1 MKIDWSTL
9 LLQTVNVLVLVWL
22 LGRFLFRPVA
32 RIIADRQAQAV
43 SMLHDAEAAK
53 LAAQKEQAAMTDE
66 RAELAAHRADAMAQ
80 ASDDASKQ
88 RAALVAAAQE
98 EAARLREQA
107 AAEIGQERLAHDE
120 AASVR
125 AVHLAVYIAQ
135 KLLER
140 VPDAL
145 RVMPFVDGLADGVR
159 KLSPAARDDMSDG
172 AALQLIVPR
181 ALTGDEQAACEAAL
195 ASVLGR
201 PIPLCTQIEPALI
214 AGLELAGTH
223 AVVRN
228 SWRDQLEQVRSG
240 LQGDDGHT

>member
-32 RIIADRQAQAV
+32 RIIAERQAQAV
-43 SMLHDAEAAK
+43 SMLHDADAAR
-53 LAAQKEQAAMTDE
+53 LAAQKEQAAMTAE

-98 EAARLREQA
+98 DAARLREQA
-107 AAEIGQERLAHDE
+107 AAEIGQEREAYDE

-125 AVHLAVYIAQ
+125 AVHLAVDIAG
-135 KLLER
+135 KLLDR
-140 VPDAL
+140 MPDVL
-145 RVMPFVDGLADGVR
+145 RVLPFVDGLAEGVR
-159 KLSPAARDDMSDG
+159 KLSPAAREDMSAG

-181 ALTGDEQAACEAAL
+181 ALTGDEQAACATAL
-195 ASVLGR
+195 AAVLGHKIAVR
-201 PIPLCTQIEPALI
+201 TQIDPALI
-214 AGLELAGTH
+214 AGLELTGKH

-228 SWRDQLEQVRSG
+228 SWRDQLEQVRTG
-240 LQGDDGHT
+240 LQGNDGHA

>member
-22 LGRFLFRPVA
+22 LGRFLFRPIA
-32 RIIADRQAQAV
+32 RIIAERQAQAV
-43 SMLHDAEAAK
+43 SMLRDAEAAR
-53 LAAQKEQAAMTDE
+53 LAAQQEQAAMT
-66 RAELAAHRADAMAQ
+66 AEHAGLAAHRADAMAQ
-80 ASDDASKQ
+80 ASDDASKR
-88 RAALVAAAQE
+88 RAVLVAAAQE
-98 EAARLREQA
+98 DAARLREQA
-107 AAEIGQERLAHDE
+107 AAEIGQERQAHDE

-125 AVHLAVYIAQ
+125 AVHLAVDIAG

-145 RVMPFVDGLADGVR
+145 RVMPFVDGLADSVLR
-159 KLSPAARDDMSDG
+159 LSPAARDDMSAG
-172 AALQLIVPR
+172 GALQLIVPR

-195 ASVLGR
+195 AAVLGR
-201 PIPLCTQIEPALI
+201 PIALRTQIEPALI

-228 SWRDQLEQVRSG
+228 SWRDQLEQIRSG
-240 LQGDDGHT
+240 LQGDDGRT